1 MTKNHKTHAEMIREA
16 VEELGRATPN
26 SIMDFIRKKYPDIE
40 VKETYFRA
48 DMIGCSV
55 NHSSSH
61 HYPGMPKFLF
71 YDKEKGTYQLNE
83 ERLNDK
89 TEHPLKI
96 YEKLDPELLK
106 HVENSRDFVFADG
119 ALPRK
124 YKLLIAMAFDA
135 SYGAVNGVKSLA
147 QQALDAGAT
156 KEEITEALRV
166 AQHLSGVG
174 CICTAG
180 RVLNELFS

>member
-1 MTKNHKTHAEMIREA
+1 M
-16 VEELGRATPN
+16 V
-26 SIMDFIRKKYPDIE
+26 
-40 VKETYFRA
+40 
-48 DMIGCSV
+48 
-55 NHSSSH
+55 
-61 HYPGMPKFLF
+61 
-71 YDKEKGTYQLNE
+71 
-83 ERLNDK
+83 

-96 YEKLDPELLK
+96 YEKLDPDLLK

-135 SYGAVNGVKSLA
+135 AYGAVNGVKSLA
-147 QQALDAGAT
+147 QQAIDAGAT

-174 CICTAG
+174 CVYTAG
-180 RVLNELFS
+180 QALKELFG